1 MTEQELLEKA
11 VPESIK
17 EAISSYE
24 TYKVAS
30 LISGLKD
37 FSFETV
43 SQYLGTKLA
52 SRKGS
57 WRSINRGLQALKSL
71 GK

>member
-1 MTEQELLEKA
+1 MTEQELLEKTL
-11 VPESIK
+11 PESVK
-17 EAISSYE
+17 EAVKSYE

-30 LISGLKD
+30 LITGLKD
-37 FSFETV
+37 FDWATV
-43 SQYLGTKLA
+43 SSYLGTKIA

-57 WRSINRGLQALKSL
+57 WRSIHRGLQALKSL